1 MPQETSRAVNRRQE
15 SRDKIRGTQAA
26 TRQIQSNT
34 QKARATKK
42 REASGAVGSRE
53 SASKAAVQQSMKKT
67 DLGALGRAAK
77 ARRAERKERKGS
89 TRKSST
95 TTTTTRPVNRS
106 MRR

>member
-53 SASKAAVQQSMKKT
+53 SGSKAAVQQSMKKT
-67 DLGALGRAAK
+67 DLGALGRASRAQRK
-77 ARRAERKERKGS
+77 ARKARKVQKATTS
-89 TRKSST
+89 TR
-95 TTTTTRPVNRS
+95 PPNRS
-106 MRR
+106 MSRY